1 MGGRAVTDQEPTMNS
16 PSIVHLQVPAEALPA
31 LTFALQRTVDD
42 LEARA
47 LVAVDRDPTL
57 GPASA
62 AEYRDDIG
70 RLSGLLGQLGAT
82 PGRPDPERA
91 AVVWFDGVYTVDGDR
106 PVRHQPSPALTT
118 LLEAAIE
125 KRHDGRLT
133 PGAIIETLAEA
144 TGVDQIEVLRQLTE
158 ARRTAAR
165 DVGRDV
171 DRHPAGLLARDL
183 SGPDLSSR

>member
-1 MGGRAVTDQEPTMNS
+1 VTDKEPTMAS
-16 PSIVHLQVPAEALPA
+16 PSVHLQVPAESLPA

-47 LVAVDRDPTL
+47 LVAIDRDKAL

-62 AEYRDDIG
+62 AEYREDIG
-70 RLSGLLGQLGAT
+70 QLAGLLGQLGHQ
-82 PGRPDPERA
+82 PDRPDPERA
-91 AVVWFDGVYTVDGDR
+91 AVRWFDGVYVIDDRR
-106 PVRHQPSPALTT
+106 PVQLQPRPELAA
-118 LLEAAIE
+118 LLETAIA

-144 TGVDQIEVLRQLTE
+144 TGVDQLEVLRRLTD
-158 ARRTAAR
+158 ARSAAR
-165 DVGRDV
+165 DA

>member
-1 MGGRAVTDQEPTMNS
+1 MTS
-16 PSIVHLQVPAEALPA
+16 PSDVHLQVPAEALPA

-47 LVAVDRDPTL
+47 LVAVDRDVDL
-57 GPASA
+57 GPSSA

-70 RLSGLLGQLGAT
+70 RLAGLLGQLGAA

-91 AVVWFDGVYTVDGDR
+91 AVVWFHGVYTVDGDR
-106 PVRHQPSPALTT
+106 PVCHQPQPVLTAL
-118 LLEAAIE
+118 LADAIE

-133 PGAIIETLAEA
+133 PGAIIETLAEV
-144 TGVDQIEVLRQLTE
+144 TGVDQLEVLRQLTE
-158 ARRTAAR
+158 ARRAAR
-165 DVGRDV
+165 DVHGRDA

>member
-1 MGGRAVTDQEPTMNS
+1 MTS
-16 PSIVHLQVPAEALPA
+16 PPYVQLQVPAEALPA

-47 LVAVDRDPTL
+47 LVAVDRDVDL
-57 GPASA
+57 GPSSA
-62 AEYRDDIG
+62 TEYRDDIG
-70 RLSGLLGQLGAT
+70 RLAGLLGQLGAT
-82 PGRPDPERA
+82 PTQPDAERA
-91 AVVWFDGVYTVDGDR
+91 AVVWFDGVYTIDGDR
-106 PVRHQPSPALTT
+106 PVRHRPQPVLTAL
-118 LLEAAIE
+118 LADAIE

-133 PGAIIETLAEA
+133 PGAIIETLAEV
-144 TGVDQIEVLRQLTE
+144 TGVDQLEVLRQLTE

-165 DVGRDV
+165 DVDRDL

>member
-1 MGGRAVTDQEPTMNS
+1 VTGKEPTMTS
-16 PSIVHLQVPAEALPA
+16 PPPVQLQVPAEALPA

-47 LVAVDRDPTL
+47 IVAVDRDVDL
-57 GPASA
+57 GPSSA

-70 RLSGLLGQLGAT
+70 RLAGLLGQLGAA

-91 AVVWFDGVYTVDGDR
+91 AVVWFDGVYTIDGDR
-106 PVRHQPSPALTT
+106 PVRHQPQPVLSS
-118 LLEAAIE
+118 LLAEAFE

-144 TGVDQIEVLRQLTE
+144 TGVDQLEVLRQLTE
-158 ARRTAAR
+158 ARRAAR
-165 DVGRDV
+165 DADRTN